1 MTLRHVS
8 EFVFGDLNILW
19 MWPCYHSNYELCLH
33 FVYCCVYVMGTCIH
47 SPHPFGCSKL
57 KSNSKM
63 HSLHST
69 KCTSSGW
76 QPVCSSDW
84 LPQCL
89 YLSLGSTVV
98 WVTVGNRSFAAAGPR
113 PWIGTV
119 YLSTSSL
126 PRHSQHF
133 VGTSKLIYFDN
144 HIQTLFSTASP

>member
-113 PWIGTV
+113 LWN
-119 YLSTSSL
+119 SL
-126 PRHSQHF
+126 PVDVQSALSLTTFRQKLKTHLFPRSYPDIVYGRHME
-133 VGTSKLIYFDN
+133 
-144 HIQTLFSTASP
+144 